1 MRAREFINED
11 RERLPSGSKDPL
23 AHAFYLPGIRNNDSY
38 RTYRLGT
45 AIARARADAS
55 KGTEHFPAW
64 DSGSAF
70 GENSVIVGAND
81 SIEGVIDQALA
92 MTGYGGG
99 KVAVGS
105 AHSHEPTSVNEK
117 SPVVAFKGYPK

>member
-1 MRAREFINED
+1 MRAQEFINED

-45 AIARARADAS
+45 AIARARADA
-55 KGTEHFPAW
+55 KPGAEHFPAW
-64 DSGSAF
+64 DSESAF
-70 GENSVIVGAND
+70 GENSVVVGATD
-81 SIEGVIDQALA
+81 TIDGILDKALA

-99 KVAVGS
+99 KVPVGS
-105 AHSHEPTSVNEK
+105 THSHEPTSVNEK
-117 SPVVAFKGYPK
+117 SSVAAFKGYPR

>member
-1 MRAREFINED
+1 MRAHEFITED
-11 RERLPSGSKDPL
+11 REQLPAGAKDPL

-55 KGTEHFPAW
+55 EGTEHFPAW
-64 DSGSAF
+64 DSESAF
-70 GENSVIVGAND
+70 GENSVVVGASD
-81 SIEGVIDQALA
+81 AIEAVLDKALA

-99 KVAVGS
+99 KIAVGS
-105 AHSHEPTSVNEK
+105 NYSHEPTLVNQTSPIK
-117 SPVVAFKGYPK
+117 SFKGYPR